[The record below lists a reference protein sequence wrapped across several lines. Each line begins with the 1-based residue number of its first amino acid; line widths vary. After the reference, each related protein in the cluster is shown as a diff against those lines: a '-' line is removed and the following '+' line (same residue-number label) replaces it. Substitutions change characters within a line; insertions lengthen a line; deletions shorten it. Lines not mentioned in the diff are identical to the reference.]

1 MRLIDQRNLQAT
13 AIKDATQSLWDLM
26 AAVQRKTSMPYGD
39 GTRSDMVNATSD
51 VLPGLWNIMGIL
63 SPALGNAP

>member
-13 AIKDATQSLWDLM
+13 AIRDAEQALRDLM
-26 AAVQRKTSMPYGD
+26 TAIRRKTSMPYGD

-51 VLPGLWNIMGIL
+51 VLPGLWNIVGIL